1 VSSDPVER
9 KLAAILSADV
19 VGYSRLMAE
28 DEAATIRTLTDYRE
42 EIAMLVRQHRGRVVD
57 SPGDNILAEF
67 PTALDAVRGAVEI
80 QRVIGV
86 RNSDLPA
93 ERRMEFRIG
102 VHLGDVAVE
111 GDRLYG
117 DGVNIAARLEG
128 LAQPGSICVSRT
140 VREQVLHKLE
150 LAYEDLGEQEV
161 KNIPEPVQAYRIGIG
176 AETLPAGLRPRPIRR
191 VAVTTLLV
199 LLVAAVGAAAWR
211 YWAALER
218 ERGVSAIGALPTAI
232 AVLPFADMSPG
243 RDQEY
248 FADGMAEELINALSK
263 VPGLRVAARTS
274 TFAFKGK
281 NEDIRTIGKQLN
293 VGALMEGSVRKA
305 EERIRVTAQLVRVA
319 DGFHIWSET
328 YDRELDDV
336 FAIQDE
342 IARATVAALKV
353 RLASTEPLVKRP
365 TGDLRAYELYLMGRH
380 FWNQRTENG
389 FREAVNYFRQTLQAD
404 ANYALAYVGLADSHL
419 LLCFYGH
426 EACKEALSKAEAAVM
441 QALAINESCGEAH
454 VSLGA
459 LRMYQWRWDEAK
471 TEFRRGLQLSP
482 GYPTAHHWY
491 GWFLVNV
498 GQNEQG
504 LAEILQALELDPLSP
519 IINRA
524 VGEAYLYT
532 GDYPH
537 AIEQLQKALELNP
550 NDSWVRPLLARA
562 YLYQGAEPEVFGLF
576 PSQGSPRDVETQLRA
591 AYQAGGERAVY
602 RKSLELRTTETG
614 KQCTDLPLWAAYFFA
629 RLGESDRVFE
639 CLQEA
644 VDQGPILFLFGP
656 SLEPYRSDAR
666 FVALVEQM
674 GLED

>member
-263 VPGLRVAARTS
+263 VPGLRV
-274 TFAFKGK
+274 
-281 NEDIRTIGKQLN
+281 
-293 VGALMEGSVRKA
+293 
-305 EERIRVTAQLVRVA
+305 
-319 DGFHIWSET
+319 
-328 YDRELDDV
+328 
-336 FAIQDE
+336 
-342 IARATVAALKV
+342 
-353 RLASTEPLVKRP
+353 
-365 TGDLRAYELYLMGRH
+365 
-380 FWNQRTENG
+380 
-389 FREAVNYFRQTLQAD
+389 
-404 ANYALAYVGLADSHL
+404 
-419 LLCFYGH
+419 
-426 EACKEALSKAEAAVM
+426 
-441 QALAINESCGEAH
+441 
-454 VSLGA
+454 
-459 LRMYQWRWDEAK
+459 
-471 TEFRRGLQLSP
+471 
-482 GYPTAHHWY
+482 
-491 GWFLVNV
+491 
-498 GQNEQG
+498 
-504 LAEILQALELDPLSP
+504 
-519 IINRA
+519 
-524 VGEAYLYT
+524 
-532 GDYPH
+532 
-537 AIEQLQKALELNP
+537 
-550 NDSWVRPLLARA
+550 
-562 YLYQGAEPEVFGLF
+562 
-576 PSQGSPRDVETQLRA
+576 
-591 AYQAGGERAVY
+591 
-602 RKSLELRTTETG
+602 
-614 KQCTDLPLWAAYFFA
+614 
-629 RLGESDRVFE
+629 
-639 CLQEA
+639 
-644 VDQGPILFLFGP
+644 
-656 SLEPYRSDAR
+656 
-666 FVALVEQM
+666 
-674 GLED
+674 